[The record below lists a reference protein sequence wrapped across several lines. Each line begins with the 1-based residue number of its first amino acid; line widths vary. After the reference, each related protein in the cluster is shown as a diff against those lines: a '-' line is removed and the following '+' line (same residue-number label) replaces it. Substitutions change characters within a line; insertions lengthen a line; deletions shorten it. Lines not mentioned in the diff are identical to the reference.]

1 MVVVV
6 VAKVNLLR
14 GRYVQGEVQ
23 GARGQERRNAASA
36 PKFIRAAVVIARR
49 QSTNEEMEKQACT
62 MEWQACKKW
71 RQACKLQSA
80 ARINLIKNI

>member
-1 MVVVV
+1 
-6 VAKVNLLR
+6 
-14 GRYVQGEVQ
+14 
-23 GARGQERRNAASA
+23 
-36 PKFIRAAVVIARR
+36 
-49 QSTNEEMEKQACT
+49 